1 MTAGN
6 GLTVAYASY
15 NKPTSITRGTST
27 IGFSH
32 DPEHQRFQQVAPG
45 GTTLYLGS
53 GAAYAEKFT
62 GSDGSVRWS
71 NYLVAAGGLVGMHVE
86 NSDETVATRY
96 FHTDHLGSISVITD
110 ETGVVMSVSP

>member
-15 NKPTSITRGTST
+15 DKPASITRGTSS

-32 DPEHQRFQQVAPG
+32 DPEHQRFKQVAPG

-53 GAAYAEKFT
+53 GGAMAEKFT
-62 GSDGSVRWS
+62 GTGGIVRWS
-71 NYLVAAGGLVGMHVE
+71 NYLVSAGGLVGMHVE
-86 NSDETVATRY
+86 MSDETVLTRY
-96 FHTDHLGSISVITD
+96 FHKDHLGSI
-110 ETGVVMSVSP
+110 